1 MTTETTESTAVLLA
15 KTIARLEAAVE
26 HHSAAAASAA
36 DHEDRAFH
44 QSQELAALHLLDL
57 RRAALAAA

>member
-1 MTTETTESTAVLLA
+1 MTTETPESTAVLLA

-44 QSQELAALHLLDL
+44 QSQELAALHILDL